1 MAKGWTVEIITEGRP
16 GSLPVRTLYAIAIDN
31 ADKALAEVKKRVNLA
46 DHQKAVLQDWLSD
59 ENVEEHGL
67 RIDEMKV
74 IKTYT

>member
-1 MAKGWTVEIITEGRP
+1 MAKGWTVEVITKGRP

-31 ADKALAEVKKRVNLA
+31 PDKALAEVKKRVNIA
-46 DHQKAVLQDWLSD
+46 DHQEAKLMDWLAD
-59 ENVEEHGL
+59 ENVDEHGL

>member
-1 MAKGWTVEIITEGRP
+1 MAKGWTVEIITKGRP

-31 ADKALAEVKKRVNLA
+31 PDKALAEVKKRVNVA
-46 DHQKAVLQDWLSD
+46 DHQEAVLQDWLSD
-59 ENVEEHGL
+59 ENVAEHGL

>member
-1 MAKGWTVEIITEGRP
+1 MAKGWTVEIITKGRP

-46 DHQKAVLQDWLSD
+46 SHQEAVLQDWLSD
-59 ENVEEHGL
+59 ENVDEHGL

>member
-1 MAKGWTVEIITEGRP
+1 MAKGWTVEVITKGRP

-46 DHQKAVLQDWLSD
+46 DHQEAVVQDWLSD
-59 ENVEEHGL
+59 ENVDEHGL

>member
-1 MAKGWTVEIITEGRP
+1 MAKGWTVEVTTKGRP

-31 ADKALAEVKKRVNLA
+31 PDKALAEVKKRVNLA
-46 DHQKAVLQDWLSD
+46 DHQEAKVQDWLSD
-59 ENVEEHGL
+59 ENVDEHGL